1 MIFNISHDV
10 TKSYI
15 SIFVFKAVLDKFIHT
30 HLYQFC
36 CIFRALW
43 PVTAFATGAPM
54 PFDQIPRAWAGAC
67 AHGEVNV
74 APFHVFITLNG
85 SVLHG
90 FLHI

>member
-1 MIFNISHDV
+1 MILVKLEFLWFFV
-10 TKSYI
+10 
-15 SIFVFKAVLDKFIHT
+15 IFVFKAVLDKFIHV

-43 PVTAFATGAPM
+43 PVTSCATGAPM
-54 PFDQIPRAWAGAC
+54 AFDQIPRALTSAC
-67 AHGEVNV
+67 AHGEVIV

-85 SVLHG
+85 SVLYR